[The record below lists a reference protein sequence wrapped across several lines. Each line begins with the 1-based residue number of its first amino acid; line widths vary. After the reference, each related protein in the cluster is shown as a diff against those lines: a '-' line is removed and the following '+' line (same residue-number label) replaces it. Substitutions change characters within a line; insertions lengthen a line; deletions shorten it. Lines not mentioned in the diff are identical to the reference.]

1 MTSRYFFPVISF
13 IREVIWGESPRKD
26 HWTYFSLKRISIEQG
41 VISFPINIFMKGEIK
56 MSFDQD
62 ILIVI
67 EKDGSHHLLIPNN
80 DELEFEPKAYK
91 AMVNTLTVLDSPSF
105 VLRAF
110 LWVERLVKSMV
121 NNKKEGV

>member
-1 MTSRYFFPVISF
+1 
-13 IREVIWGESPRKD
+13 
-26 HWTYFSLKRISIEQG
+26 
-41 VISFPINIFMKGEIK
+41 
-56 MSFDQD
+56 MSHTED

-105 VLRAF
+105 VLRAV
-110 LWVERLVKSMV
+110 LWVERLVK
-121 NNKKEGV
+121 KG